1 MEKPRESNI
10 ERLRTALLEMIRELN
25 LSLGDRLP
33 TEKEMAERFQVS
45 RPTLREALKLLEQ
58 EAVIDVHQGKGRFLA
73 AGASLSIA
81 RPITKFESVSQMV
94 ASHGYKAQTRV
105 LGFATVPAP
114 PEIAAKLDLAEGAAA
129 LRIERLRSS
138 GGQPLIYSIDWLPR
152 DLIVTDGETAPD
164 WSGSIVA
171 LLAKLDRNPVASTA
185 NVMATLLPPEVAA
198 MHGLE
203 AFGPALLIEEICY
216 AADGSRVIYALDYHR
231 GSAFSFSFVR
241 K

>member
-1 MEKPRESNI
+1 MEKPKESSVD
-10 ERLRTALLEMIRELN
+10 RLRNAILDMVHEMK
-25 LSLGDRLP
+25 LGFGDKLP

-73 AGASLSIA
+73 AGALLNIA

-94 ASHGYKAQTRV
+94 SSHGYVAQTRL
-105 LGFATVPAP
+105 LGFSSV
-114 PEIAAKLDLAEGAAA
+114 AADSVTAARLSLPEGAPL
-129 LRIERLRSS
+129 LRVERLRSS
-138 GGQPLIYSIDWLPR
+138 GGQPLIYSVDWLPR
-152 DLIVTDGETAPD
+152 ALFGPAFEAPD

-171 LLAKLDRNPVASTA
+171 MLAGMDRHPVASTA
-185 NVMATLLPPEVAA
+185 NVRATLLPPDVADL
-198 MHGLE
+198 HGLQ

-216 AADGSRVIYALDYHR
+216 AADGTRVIYAMDYHR

>member
-1 MEKPRESNI
+1 MEKPRESGI
-10 ERLRTALLEMIRELN
+10 ERLRNGVLEMIRELH
-25 LSLGDRLP
+25 LSFGDKLP

-73 AGASLSIA
+73 AGALLNIA

-94 ASHGYKAQTRV
+94 ASHGYTAQTQL
-105 LGFATVPAP
+105 LGFSTVPADA
-114 PEIAAKLDLAEGAAA
+114 EIAAKLTVEEGTP
-129 LRIERLRSS
+129 LIRVERLRSS
-138 GGQPLIYSIDWLPR
+138 GGQPLIYSLDWLPKALFGPNL
-152 DLIVTDGETAPD
+152 DTAPD

-171 LLAKLDRNPVASTA
+171 LLAGMDRNPVASTA
-185 NVMATLLPPEVAA
+185 NVKATLLPEEVAEL
-198 MHGLE
+198 HGLE
-203 AFGPALLIEEICY
+203 AFGPALLIEEVCY
-216 AADGSRVIYALDYHR
+216 AADGTRVIYAMDYHR

>member
-1 MEKPRESNI
+1 MEKPKESSVD
-10 ERLRTALLEMIRELN
+10 RLRNAILDMVHEMK
-25 LSLGDRLP
+25 LGFGDKLP

-73 AGASLSIA
+73 AGALLNIA

-94 ASHGYKAQTRV
+94 SSHGYVAQTQL
-105 LGFATVPAP
+105 LGFASV
-114 PEIAAKLDLAEGAAA
+114 AADSVTAARLSLPEGAPL
-129 LRIERLRSS
+129 LRVERLRSS
-138 GGQPLIYSIDWLPR
+138 AGQPLVYSVDWLPR
-152 DLIVTDGETAPD
+152 ALFGPTFETPD

-171 LLAKLDRNPVASTA
+171 MLAGIDRHPVASTA
-185 NVMATLLPPEVAA
+185 NVRATLLPPDVAEL
-198 MHGLE
+198 HGLQ

-216 AADGSRVIYALDYHR
+216 AADGTRVIYAMDYHR